1 MRLLV
6 SSLVLGLA
14 TSAFAAESNPILFPV
29 CPNGCITPVEAV
41 TLADQVAPK
50 AGVYGDFELTVKV
63 VGEDRGRFYLNSEE
77 DYRDRNCLTIALSS
91 SVAEA
96 LADGG
101 GLQGLKRKFEGKRI
115 VVSGMAK
122 RVRIDFL
129 IDGKPSGK
137 YYYQVHAFVGSPQQ
151 ITFR

>member
-1 MRLLV
+1 MSLLFP
-6 SSLVLGLA
+6 SIFLA
-14 TSAFAAESNPILFPV
+14 VASPVNTDTANPILFPV
-29 CPNGCITPVEAV
+29 CAKGCITPVEAV
-41 TLADQVAPK
+41 SMADQVAPK
-50 AGVYGDFELTVKV
+50 AGIYGDFELTVKV

-91 SVAEA
+91 KVAEA
-96 LADGG
+96 VADGG
-101 GLQGLKRKFEGKRI
+101 GLQELKRRFEGKTI

-129 IDGKPSGK
+129 TDGKPSGK
-137 YYYQVHAFVGSPQQ
+137 YYYQVHAFVGNPQQ